1 MSHITELED
10 AIKYGSKKIQ
20 QKNALLASG
29 KLLISQQLS
38 LQQTPDNYKTL
49 NNMMLALSSAEKI
62 IAILS
67 ARYGN

>member
-10 AIKYGSKKIQ
+10 AIKYDAKKIQ

>member
-10 AIKYGSKKIQ
+10 AIKYDAKKIQ

-38 LQQTPDNYKTL
+38 LQQTSDNYKTL

>member
-10 AIKYGSKKIQ
+10 AIKYDAKKIQ
-20 QKNALLASG
+20 QKNTLLASG

-49 NNMMLALSSAEKI
+49 NNMMLAISSAEKI

>member
-10 AIKYGSKKIQ
+10 AIKYDAKKIQ
-20 QKNALLASG
+20 QKNALLENG
-29 KLLISQQLS
+29 KLLVSQQLS

>member
-10 AIKYGSKKIQ
+10 AIKYDAKKIQ
-20 QKNALLASG
+20 QKNTLLASG

>member
-10 AIKYGSKKIQ
+10 AIKYDAKKIQ

-38 LQQTPDNYKTL
+38 LQQTPDNYKNL

>member
-10 AIKYGSKKIQ
+10 AIKYDAKKIQ

-49 NNMMLALSSAEKI
+49 NNMMLALSSPEKI

>member
-10 AIKYGSKKIQ
+10 AIKYDAKKIQ
-20 QKNALLASG
+20 QKNTLLENG

-38 LQQTPDNYKTL
+38 LQQTPDNYKNL

-62 IAILS
+62 IATLS
-67 ARYGN
+67 IRYGN

>member
-10 AIKYGSKKIQ
+10 AIKYDAKKIQ
-20 QKNALLASG
+20 QKNTLLENG

-38 LQQTPDNYKTL
+38 LQQTPDNYKNL

>member
-10 AIKYGSKKIQ
+10 AIKYDAKKIQ
-20 QKNALLASG
+20 QKNALLVSG

-49 NNMMLALSSAEKI
+49 NNMMLAISSAEKI

>member
-10 AIKYGSKKIQ
+10 AIKYDAKKIQ
-20 QKNALLASG
+20 QKNALLENG

-38 LQQTPDNYKTL
+38 LQQTPDNYKNL

>member
-10 AIKYGSKKIQ
+10 AIKYGAKKIQ

>member
-10 AIKYGSKKIQ
+10 AIKYDAKKIQ
-20 QKNALLASG
+20 QKNALLENG

>member
-10 AIKYGSKKIQ
+10 AIKYDAKKIQ

-49 NNMMLALSSAEKI
+49 NNMMLAISSAEKI

>member
-10 AIKYGSKKIQ
+10 AIKYDEKKIQ
-20 QKNALLASG
+20 QKNALLENG
-29 KLLISQQLS
+29 RLLISQQLS

-62 IAILS
+62 IATLS
-67 ARYGN
+67 TRYGN

>member
-1 MSHITELED
+1 VSHITELED
-10 AIKYGSKKIQ
+10 AIKYDAKKIQ

>member
-10 AIKYGSKKIQ
+10 AIKYDAKKIQ

-38 LQQTPDNYKTL
+38 LQQTPDNYKNL

-62 IAILS
+62 IATLS
-67 ARYGN
+67 IRYGN

>member
-10 AIKYGSKKIQ
+10 AIKYDAKKIQ
-20 QKNALLASG
+20 QKNALLANG

-49 NNMMLALSSAEKI
+49 NNMMHALSSAEKI
-62 IAILS
+62 IATLS
-67 ARYGN
+67 TRYGN

>member
-10 AIKYGSKKIQ
+10 AIKYDAKKIQ
-20 QKNALLASG
+20 QKNALLENG
-29 KLLISQQLS
+29 KLLVSQQLS
-38 LQQTPDNYKTL
+38 LQQTPDNYKNL